1 MMGLGL
7 GLGLGFGAGHCVP
20 NGTVASAK
28 LSSFVPPRRRFRP
41 VAVRAASTPQSQIVD
56 VKRLKGIRMRPRTP
70 EDDEKK
76 VRVAFGFIP
85 FRFHSP
91 SLHHRS
97 TIAPSSLHHRSIIAP
112 PSLHHRSIIAPSSLL
127 QVPPSVEYLV
137 EYVSTVSS
145 HVALADAH
153 TVPPLCLC
161 ATGGLTKVQTHGRAC
176 AMSQIICCAISRR
189 NGGRP

>member
-1 MMGLGL
+1 MGFGFGLGL
-7 GLGLGFGAGHCVP
+7 GFGFGAGHCVP

-76 VRVAFGFIP
+76 VRVAFPLSLTIAP
-85 FRFHSP
+85 P
-91 SLHHRS
+91 SLHRRS
-97 TIAPSSLHHRSIIAP
+97 TIAP
-112 PSLHHRSIIAPSSLL
+112 PSLHHRSIITPPSLL